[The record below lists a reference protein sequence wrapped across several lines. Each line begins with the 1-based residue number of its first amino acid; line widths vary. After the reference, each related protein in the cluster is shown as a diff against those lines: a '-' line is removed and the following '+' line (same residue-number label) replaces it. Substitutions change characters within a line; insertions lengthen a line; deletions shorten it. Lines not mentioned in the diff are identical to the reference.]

1 MSRAVRPRR
10 DVKMMHWMRW
20 KLVDGVGMA
29 YPACKEHAIKDF
41 KGYTIFTNKVTC
53 EACKLW
59 LIVDKMAR

>member
-1 MSRAVRPRR
+1 
-10 DVKMMHWMRW
+10 MMHWMRW